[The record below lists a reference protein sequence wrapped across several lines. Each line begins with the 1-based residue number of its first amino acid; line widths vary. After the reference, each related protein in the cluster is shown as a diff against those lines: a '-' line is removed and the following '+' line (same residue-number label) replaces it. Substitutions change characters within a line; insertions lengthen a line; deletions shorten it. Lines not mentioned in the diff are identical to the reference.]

1 MKSDNK
7 KRRNFFV
14 WTAALVF
21 IAFCIITWVT
31 IQLEFND
38 LKDKK
43 AELEREK
50 LDKNINI
57 DRLQNDLNTP
67 IDEEY
72 IIRVAKDK
80 LNLRLP
86 EEIIFYNDFIK

>member
-1 MKSDNK
+1 MKANNK
-7 KRRNFFV
+7 KRVNFFV
-14 WTAALVF
+14 RIAAAVF
-21 IAFCIITWVT
+21 ILFCLVTVVT
-31 IQLEFND
+31 IQLEYNE
-38 LKDKK
+38 LEEKK

-57 DRLQNDLNTP
+57 ERLQNDLNTP

-86 EEIIFYNDFIK
+86 EEIIFYNDLVK